1 MNHSIEK
8 YISDLLY
15 NNDCIIIMNFGGL
28 VCNHISAQLDEETGI
43 LSPPNKTI
51 LFNSQL
57 KENDGLLINHISSHE
72 KISLEKAKN
81 EVLKF
86 VDQCNSNLKKFRS
99 LRLEKI
105 GLFTLSD
112 EGNILFTQ
120 DLNVNY
126 NINSYGFQDL
136 INNKITRDHSKV
148 IEESLKI
155 IKTKNRLTPKRML
168 KAAAI
173 LIPLLGISLLSITQ
187 EKNINKVYNQIAE
200 LNPLSFFETKAEK
213 KVETLMPV
221 KEIKKEIEKPI
232 LSVPAEV
239 IAEKKFYI
247 IAGAFGVEEN
257 ANKLKARL
265 NSWNYNS
272 TILKNNNI
280 MRVSYNEFTTKED
293 ALLSLAKIRKENPQ
307 AWILTI

>member
-1 MNHSIEK
+1 MNNSIEK

-28 VCNHISAQLDEETGI
+28 VCNHISALLDEETGI

-99 LRLEKI
+99 LRFEKI

-112 EGNILFTQ
+112 EGKILFTQ
-120 DLNVNY
+120 DSNVNY

-136 INNKITRDHSKV
+136 INNKVTRDHSKV
-148 IEESLKI
+148 IEGSLKI

-200 LNPLSFFETKAEK
+200 LNPLSFFETKAEE
-213 KVETLMPV
+213 KVETIIPI

-232 LSVPAEV
+232 LSVPSEV
-239 IAEKKFYI
+239 ITEKKFYI
-247 IAGAFGVEEN
+247 IAGAFGVKEN

-272 TILKNNNI
+272 TIIKNNNI

-293 ALLSLAKIRKENPQ
+293 AMLSLAKIRKENPQ

>member
-99 LRLEKI
+99 LRFEKI

-120 DLNVNY
+120 DSNVNY

-136 INNKITRDHSKV
+136 
-148 IEESLKI
+148 
-155 IKTKNRLTPKRML
+155 
-168 KAAAI
+168 
-173 LIPLLGISLLSITQ
+173 G
-187 EKNINKVYNQIAE
+187 
-200 LNPLSFFETKAEK
+200 
-213 KVETLMPV
+213 
-221 KEIKKEIEKPI
+221 
-232 LSVPAEV
+232 
-239 IAEKKFYI
+239 
-247 IAGAFGVEEN
+247 
-257 ANKLKARL
+257 
-265 NSWNYNS
+265 SW
-272 TILKNNNI
+272 
-280 MRVSYNEFTTKED
+280 
-293 ALLSLAKIRKENPQ
+293 
-307 AWILTI
+307 

>member
-28 VCNHISAQLDEETGI
+28 VCNHISALLDEETGI

-99 LRLEKI
+99 LRFEKI

-112 EGNILFTQ
+112 EGKILFTQ
-120 DLNVNY
+120 DSNVNY

-200 LNPLSFFETKAEK
+200 LNPLSFFETKAEE
-213 KVETLMPV
+213 KVETIIPV

-232 LSVPAEV
+232 LSVPKEV
-239 IAEKKFYI
+239 INEKKFYI

-272 TILKNNNI
+272 TIIKNNNI

-293 ALLSLAKIRKENPQ
+293 AILSLAKIRKENPQ

>member
-86 VDQCNSNLKKFRS
+86 VDQCKSNLKKFRS

-112 EGNILFTQ
+112 EGKILFTQ

-126 NINSYGFQDL
+126 NISSYGFQDL

-200 LNPLSFFETKAEK
+200 LNPLSFFETKAEE
-213 KVETLMPV
+213 KVETIIPV

-239 IAEKKFYI
+239 IAERKFYI

-272 TILKNNNI
+272 TIIKNNNI

-293 ALLSLAKIRKENPQ
+293 AMLSLAKIRKENPQ

>member
-1 MNHSIEK
+1 MNYSIEK

-15 NNDCIIIMNFGGL
+15 NNDCIIIMNFGGF
-28 VCNHISAQLDEETGI
+28 VCNHISAQLEEETGI

-99 LRLEKI
+99 LRFEKI

-112 EGNILFTQ
+112 EGKILFTQ
-120 DLNVNY
+120 DSNVNY

-168 KAAAI
+168 KAAAV

-200 LNPLSFFETKAEK
+200 LNPLSFFETKAEE
-213 KVETLMPV
+213 KVERIITV

-232 LSVPAEV
+232 LSIPAEV
-239 IAEKKFYI
+239 ITEKKFYI

-272 TILKNNNI
+272 TIIKNNNI

-293 ALLSLAKIRKENPQ
+293 AILSLAKIRKENPQ

>member
-1 MNHSIEK
+1 MNHTIEK

-15 NNDCIIIMNFGGL
+15 NNDCIIIMNFGGF
-28 VCNHISAQLDEETGI
+28 VCNHISAQLNEETGI

-57 KENDGLLINHISSHE
+57 KENDGLLINHISIHE
-72 KISLEKAKN
+72 KISLENAKN
-81 EVLKF
+81 ELLKF
-86 VDQCNSNLKKFRS
+86 VDQCKSNLKKFRS
-99 LRLEKI
+99 LRFEKI

-120 DLNVNY
+120 DSNVNY

-173 LIPLLGISLLSITQ
+173 LIPLLGISLLSVTQ
-187 EKNINKVYNQIAE
+187 EKTINQVYNQIAE
-200 LNPLSFFETKAEK
+200 LNPLSFFETKVEE
-213 KVETLMPV
+213 KVEKTIPT
-221 KEIKKEIEKPI
+221 KEIKKEIERPI
-232 LSVPAEV
+232 LSVPVEV

-265 NSWNYNS
+265 NSWDYNS
-272 TILKNNNI
+272 TIIKKNDI
-280 MRVSYNEFTTKED
+280 MRVSYDEFTTKEE
-293 ALLSLAKIRKENPQ
+293 AILSLAKIRKENPQ

>member
-43 LSPPNKTI
+43 ISPPNKTI

-86 VDQCNSNLKKFRS
+86 ADKCKSNLKKFRS

-136 INNKITRDHSKV
+136 INNKITRDNSKV

-168 KAAAI
+168 KAAAV

-200 LNPLSFFETKAEK
+200 LNPLSFFETKAEE
-213 KVETLMPV
+213 KVETIIPV

-232 LSVPAEV
+232 LSVTKEV
-239 IAEKKFYI
+239 INEKKFYI

-272 TILKNNNI
+272 TIIKNNNI

-293 ALLSLAKIRKENPQ
+293 AILSLAEIRKENPQ